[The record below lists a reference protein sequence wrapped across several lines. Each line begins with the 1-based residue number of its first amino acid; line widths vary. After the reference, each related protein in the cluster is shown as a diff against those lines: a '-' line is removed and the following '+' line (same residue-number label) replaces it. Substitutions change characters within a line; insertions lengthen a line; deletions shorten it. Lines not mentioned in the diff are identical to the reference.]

1 MNYATPAVNSLI
13 EEELTSL
20 RAASAA
26 IHRILIGA
34 QRELEMM
41 RRARAAAERY
51 QREIEKRARSQT
63 QLLVMQTRLTAKK
76 QLEELKNTFSEELQ
90 NEKAELRR
98 LLSEELDKEIAEIKP
113 QANEQLQTVLS
124 DIRMIR
130 ITAHEELQTQR
141 KLIDA
146 AKIDALSIALNR

>member
-1 MNYATPAVNSLI
+1 MNYATPAVNRLV

-26 IHRILIGA
+26 IHRILISA

-51 QREIEKRARSQT
+51 QREIEKKARSQT
-63 QLLVMQTRLTAKK
+63 QLLVMQTRLSAKK
-76 QLEELKNTFSEELQ
+76 QLEELKNAFSEELR

-98 LLSEELDKEIAEIKP
+98 MLIEELAKEIAELKP
-113 QANEQLQTVLS
+113 QANEQIQTVLS

-141 KLIDA
+141 KLFDA
-146 AKIDALSIALNR
+146 AKIDALSLASR